1 MKIKI
6 NRQNNNLK
14 ATYNKPKNTVAF
26 RVISD
31 CNRRGGNIHILF
43 WLTPSRPNMKGKSRP
58 RGEKSR
64 PDYKQR

>member
-43 WLTPSRPNMKGKSRP
+43 WLTPSRPNMKGNLGQEVKNL
-58 RGEKSR
+58 GQTINK
-64 PDYKQR
+64 